1 MLKRALLVV
10 CLLSAC
16 QSPEQLVAAQA
27 QQEQDDYNT
36 CASYGFRPKS
46 DGFRNCLL
54 QLDIAREQEQ
64 SYRNSYY
71 YGSSYWDRHPHFG
84 SGIYFMQR

>member
-1 MLKRALLVV
+1 MLKRSLWLL

-16 QSPEQLVAAQA
+16 TTPEQIAAAQQ
-27 QQEQDDYNT
+27 QQELEDADT
-36 CASYGFRPKS
+36 CASYGFRANS

-54 QLDIAREQEQ
+54 QLDIAREQE
-64 SYRNSYY
+64 RNAYH
-71 YGSSYWDRHPHFG
+71 YGGSYWDRHPHFG